1 MEKLREAI
9 AQRIRESGI
18 SIRQIA
24 RICDTSEGNIRNILK
39 GRVQNPRIDTLERI
53 CKACGTTL
61 DSILASQD
69 RARPVPSPCVTS
81 DASSAN
87 SGKECVTSDA
97 KMPVKPDKNVNTS
110 ADSKNIYN
118 GGRLFSDENG
128 DEALLMCHT
137 LANTGHTFA
146 GGEIS
151 DLQYRHAMEESAESE
166 IRRAQERLAAAI
178 AARDKL
184 KGGGK

>member
-9 AQRIRESGI
+9 AQRIQESGI

-69 RARPVPSPCVTS
+69 RASPVPPPCVTS

-97 KMPVKPDKNVNTS
+97 KTPVKPDKNVNTS

-137 LANTGHTFA
+137 LANTGHSYH
-146 GGEIS
+146 GDGS
-151 DLQYRHAMEESAESE
+151 DLQYRHAMVEDAEAEVRSL
-166 IRRAQERLAAAI
+166 QERLEKAI